1 MHRLLRMI
9 DRIGP
14 EGDKGLS
21 RPSPAMDGSRLTL
34 CRPFLQQIGI
44 SVNPRS
50 GGRFRQAFGH
60 PSGAPRERATFAS
73 FFLEIEAHA
82 DPRANQ
88 KANAKD
94 CIELHTGKFSVD
106 ASVKQFSSGIPH
118 SREFWAMAMRLSSS
132 VQSAAAN
139 HTDRPAASFISME

>member
-1 MHRLLRMI
+1 MTSHDSRSGGVAEGGLGYFPVCGKPLVGQQPRQPKQPAEPNGEEWLHRLLRTI

-88 KANAKD
+88 KANPKD
-94 CIELHTGKFSVD
+94 
-106 ASVKQFSSGIPH
+106 
-118 SREFWAMAMRLSSS
+118 
-132 VQSAAAN
+132 
-139 HTDRPAASFISME
+139 